1 MKPDEE
7 SELDS
12 QEENEQENVYDE
24 DADYGEEDE
33 DLEYQKYFGMS
44 KLNSQYNESYQQA
57 LMKEEERW
65 IKRVEWL
72 EGIIE

>member
-44 KLNSQYNESYQQA
+44 KLNSQFNESY
-57 LMKEEERW
+57 
-65 IKRVEWL
+65 
-72 EGIIE
+72 